1 MLVENA
7 MVPPIPPEASKE
19 IEFVRSLVAKHFPV
33 YDVRV
38 SYDVVQFFCRVD
50 SATLETSFEQMREDM
65 AANGYIPMISY
76 DKGEHI
82 VTVARRPERK
92 YRSVYVNLVF
102 LGATFVTT
110 LIAGAMQWAAYNDV
124 PGDDMFSPNNLL
136 AGMIVFTLPLMGML
150 GFHEMGH
157 YLVARK
163 RKVAAS
169 MPFFIPMVPP
179 FGTLGAA
186 IALRDPIPNRKTL
199 LEIGVAGPLAGM
211 LLAVPLAVVG
221 VILTNSE
228 AKEAPVN
235 IGDNVIGIWLPLLYR
250 WIYQLLPAQGDYLFH
265 PTALAAWVG
274 LFVTGLNL
282 LPVGQLDGGHIARA
296 LLGSRA
302 KYLGWATVAVLLAF
316 SMLYW
321 GWLFLVLLV
330 LFLGVNHPP
339 PLNDISKLDIRRK
352 GVGLLAF
359 AVLMIAFVPVPFFP
373 IAQDHAFEMTPIGT
387 TNATMVPG
395 GSVEFSML
403 VNNTGNTLNTI
414 DFYKGSSPSGWTVE
428 FKRAEQ
434 NDSFYS
440 QDYNVS
446 LNSSETAVVD
456 ILVGSPP
463 FAQAIEQNVS
473 VEIKGAARDS
483 SVTRSMVLNFTIART
498 SITYWVINDGLQIPR
513 GEEGALMVQLNNTGP
528 APLNLELETRDVPGY
543 VGAVL
548 FIEDPYDPAA
558 TSQLNITVPGEYGM
572 VFGALVFVSAN
583 APLGEK
589 VVHIDVL
596 YTGVLIATVDVT
608 IVVY

>member
-1 MLVENA
+1 

-50 SATLETSFEQMREDM
+50 ASTLETTFERMREDM
-65 AANGYIPMISY
+65 SANGYIPMISY

-92 YRSVYVNLVF
+92 YRSVYVNLAF
-102 LGATFVTT
+102 LVATFLTT
-110 LIAGAMQWAAYNDV
+110 LVAGAMQWAAYNDV
-124 PGDDMFSPNNLL
+124 PGDEMFAPNTLL
-136 AGMIVFTLPLMGML
+136 IGMIVFTLPLMAML
-150 GFHEMGH
+150 GIHEMGH
-157 YLVARK
+157 YLVARR

-211 LLAVPLAVVG
+211 LLAVPLAIVG

-235 IGDNVIGIWLPLLYR
+235 IGDNVIGIWLPLLYT
-250 WIYQLLPAQGDYLFH
+250 WIYQLLPTQGDYLFH

-296 LLGSRA
+296 LLGSKA

-316 SMLYW
+316 SVMYW

-352 GVGLLAF
+352 GIGLLAF
-359 AVLMIAFVPVPFFP
+359 AVLVVAFVPIPFFP
-373 IAQDHAFEMTPIGT
+373 IAQDHAFEITPIGT

-403 VNNTGNTLNTI
+403 VNNTGNTLNEI
-414 DFYKGSSPSGWTVE
+414 DFYKGSSPSGWTVK
-428 FKRAEQ
+428 FKRPDQ

-440 QDYNVS
+440 EEFNVS
-446 LNSSETAVVD
+446 LNSSETAVLRVS
-456 ILVGSPP
+456 VGSPP
-463 FAQAIEQNVS
+463 FAQAIDQNVS
-473 VEIKGAARDS
+473 VEVQGAARDS
-483 SVTRSMVLNFTIART
+483 SVTRSVILNFTIART
-498 SITYWVINDGLQIPR
+498 GVTYWVINDATLIPKG
-513 GEEGALMVQLNNTGP
+513 GEASLMVQLNNTQP
-528 APLNLELETRDVPGY
+528 VAVNLTLEIRDVPGY

-558 TSQLNITVPGEYGM
+558 TSKLNLTIPGDSDAI
-572 VFGALVFVSAN
+572 FGALVFVSAN
-583 APLGEK
+583 APSGEK
-589 VVHIDVL
+589 IVHIDVL
-596 YTGVLIATVDVT
+596 YTGVLIATVEVT